1 MSASIAKPLGLTGR
15 DFILMMVASLGA
27 FTNVMAL
34 LSVVPLWAA
43 AAGTGSFG
51 VGAITATMMGAT
63 VALQLGMGGLL
74 RRFALRHL
82 FAIGALLL
90 GVPTFGYLL
99 STDLAWVL
107 AVSAV
112 RGFGFGMVTVAGSA
126 LAAELVP
133 ASQRGRAVA
142 AYGVAIGVTQF
153 GSLPLAVYLAEEVGY
168 GTVFAVCAV
177 AAILSAPAMWAQSGQ
192 KVDDITP
199 VTGAT
204 ATGVPRRLRAMARP
218 FTVMT
223 AVACALGGMFT
234 FIPLAITS
242 PDAAAVALA
251 TMAAGLVAAR
261 WVSGMVSDRFGPGRV
276 LLPAGITAAVGM
288 GITALGVFYEF
299 NALAIVGATLYGAG
313 FGGLQNDTIVVM
325 FRRSGPGGHG
335 LASIVWNIAYDGGTG
350 IGGILIGLLVAGF
363 SLSPAFGIVA
373 VVILA
378 LCPLAWLDNRA
389 ERRADNTPIPATA
402 CAGPG

>member
-1 MSASIAKPLGLTGR
+1 MSASVAKPLGLTGR

-34 LSVVPLWAA
+34 LSVVPLWSAD
-43 AAGTGSFG
+43 AGTSASG

-82 FAIGALLL
+82 FAVGALLL

-133 ASQRGRAVA
+133 AVQRGRAIA
-142 AYGVAIGVTQF
+142 AYGVAIGVSQF
-153 GSLPLAVYLAEEVGY
+153 GSLPLAVSMAERIGY
-168 GTVFAVCAV
+168 DTVFVFTAV
-177 AAILSAPAMWAQSGQ
+177 AAILAAPAMWAQSG
-192 KVDDITP
+192 KRVDDITP
-199 VTGAT
+199 VDEASGD
-204 ATGVPRRLRAMARP
+204 GVRQRLWAMSGP

-234 FIPLAITS
+234 FIPLALTS
-242 PDAAAVALA
+242 PDAAAVALL
-251 TMAAGLVAAR
+251 TMAAGLVGAR
-261 WVSGMVSDRFGPGRV
+261 WVSGMVSDRLGPGRM
-276 LLPAGITAAVGM
+276 LLPSAAVAAVGM
-288 GITALGVFYEF
+288 GVTAVAIFYGF
-299 NALAIVGATLYGAG
+299 DGLAIVGATVYGAG
-313 FGGLQNDTIVVM
+313 FGGLQNDTLVVM

-350 IGGILIGLLVAGF
+350 VGGLLIGLLVAGL
-363 SLSPAFGIVA
+363 SLSSAFGVVA
-373 VVILA
+373 IAILA
-378 LCPLAWLDNRA
+378 LCPLAWRDWRA
-389 ERRADNTPIPATA
+389 EHRAAHAKVPTAA

>member
-1 MSASIAKPLGLTGR
+1 MPASPARPLGLTGR

-34 LSVVPLWAA
+34 LSVVPLWSAE
-43 AAGTGSFG
+43 AGTGSFG
-51 VGAITATMMGAT
+51 VGAITATMMAAT

-133 ASQRGRAVA
+133 ARQRGRAIA

-153 GSLPLAVYLAEEVGY
+153 GSLPLAVYLADSIGY
-168 GTVFAVCAV
+168 PTVFVVCAV
-177 AAILSAPAMWAQSGQ
+177 AAVLAAPAMWAQSGL
-192 KVDDITP
+192 KVDDIVPVACAP
-199 VTGAT
+199 VTGT
-204 ATGVPRRLRAMARP
+204 ARRLTAMARP

-234 FIPLAITS
+234 FVPLAITA
-242 PDAAAVALA
+242 PDAAAIALS
-251 TMAAGLVAAR
+251 TMAVGLVAAR
-261 WVSGMVSDRFGPGRV
+261 WVSGMVSDRYGPGRV
-276 LLPAGITAAVGM
+276 LLPAGIAAAAGMGVTAVGVYY
-288 GITALGVFYEF
+288 GSDP
-299 NALAIVGATLYGAG
+299 LAVVGATLYGAG
-313 FGGLQNDTIVVM
+313 FGGLQNDTLVVM
-325 FRRSGPGGHG
+325 FRRAGPGGHG
-335 LASIVWNIAYDGGTG
+335 LASVVWNIAYDGGTG

-363 SLSPAFGIVA
+363 SLPHAFGITA

-378 LCPLAWLDNRA
+378 LCPLALLDNRT
-389 ERRADNTPIPATA
+389 ERKGADTPIPATA
-402 CAGPG
+402 DAGPG